1 MAISSV
7 SRAVA
12 SVTTPTAPR
21 TFQAMMLF
29 EPIEPTSARSA
40 SSMTR
45 AVPGRMR
52 SWKGSGE
59 SVSYQSPAHLS
70 YSSTGR
76 FPAAGRWVGT

>member
-12 SVTTPTAPR
+12 FVTTPTAPR
-21 TFQAMMLF
+21 IFQAMMLF
-29 EPIEPTSARSA
+29 EPMEPTSARSA

-45 AVPGRMR
+45 AVPGRRR

-59 SVSYQSPAHLS
+59 SVLYHSPDHLS

-76 FPAAGRWVGT
+76 FPACARCVGT